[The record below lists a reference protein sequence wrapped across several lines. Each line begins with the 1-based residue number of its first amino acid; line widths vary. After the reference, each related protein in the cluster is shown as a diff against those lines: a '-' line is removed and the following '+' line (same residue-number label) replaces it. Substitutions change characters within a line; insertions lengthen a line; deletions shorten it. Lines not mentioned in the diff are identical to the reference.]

1 MNKSSG
7 ILLVILVVVAI
18 LAVTVFT
25 CSYTVREDEQAVLLE
40 FGKVTGDPVT
50 EPGLHFKLPWFEAR
64 KFEKRWL
71 AWDGDP
77 NQITTLDKRYI
88 LIDVFARWK
97 IVDPIVFIEKLRDE
111 QSAQGRL
118 DDILDSATR
127 NVIANHNLI
136 EAIRS
141 TDRQFVISNE
151 EKENQMSSVGDV
163 DAEIAA
169 MEKPSPSDAEKL
181 IAAVG
186 SEGALDAGEKENA
199 AVSDKTAGAEDTD
212 NTDDTSATEPG
223 EANAG
228 DTANDA
234 AGDTEPSADDLI
246 KNDNTGIDAAV
257 ASQEALESDASS
269 GDSSTNIYKIAVG
282 RQALTEQ
289 IIEKA
294 SQKAM
299 ELGIELKDVRLKRI
313 DYIPSVQESVFKRM
327 ISERTKVASRLRSQ
341 GEGLSAKILGRKD
354 RDLKRI
360 QSEAYKKAEE
370 IRGRADA
377 AAARIYAEAYKRDPE
392 LYRFLKTLES
402 YRNTLGERTW
412 LLITTD
418 SEYGAYLKS
427 AK

>member
-40 FGKVTGDPVT
+40 FGKVSGDPVT

-186 SEGALDAGEKENA
+186 AEGALDAGEKANA
-199 AVSDKTAGAEDTD
+199 AVSDKTAGVADTD

-223 EANAG
+223 EANAD
-228 DTANDA
+228 DTANGT
-234 AGDTEPSADDLI
+234 AGDTEPSADDLV
-246 KNDNTGIDAAV
+246 KDNNIDIDAAV
-257 ASQEALESDASS
+257 ASTDTDASS

>member
-1 MNKSSG
+1 MSRSSNVLL
-7 ILLVILVVVAI
+7 IVLVITAL
-18 LAVTVFT
+18 LAVAVYT
-25 CSYTVREDEQAVLLE
+25 CAYTVKQHEQAVILA
-40 FGKVTGDPVT
+40 FGEVQGKPVT
-50 EPGLHFKLPWFEAR
+50 EPGLHFKVPWYEAR
-64 KFEKRWL
+64 KFDKRWL

-97 IVDPIVFIEKLRDE
+97 IADPLIFIEKLRDE
-111 QSAQGRL
+111 ESAQGRL

-141 TDRQFVISNE
+141 TNRTFVISNE
-151 EKENQMSSVGDV
+151 ERENQMSAAGDV
-163 DAEIAA
+163 DEELAQMAAPQAKAIDVLATVTAAADSSGEAAPAATETDSDNDADSDDGENADGSDDAVAQDADETNSPAVVNNNTPKAEIPE
-169 MEKPSPSDAEKL
+169 MDS
-181 IAAVG
+181 V
-186 SEGALDAGEKENA
+186 ENA
-199 AVSDKTAGAEDTD
+199 DGVSNNYSIGM
-212 NTDDTSATEPG
+212 
-223 EANAG
+223 
-228 DTANDA
+228 
-234 AGDTEPSADDLI
+234 
-246 KNDNTGIDAAV
+246 
-257 ASQEALESDASS
+257 
-269 GDSSTNIYKIAVG
+269 G
-282 RQALTEQ
+282 RHELTEQ

-360 QSEAYKKAEE
+360 SSEAYRKAEE
-370 IRGRADA
+370 IRGNADA

-402 YRNTLGERTW
+402 YRLTLGERTW
-412 LLITTD
+412 LLITTNSD
-418 SEYGAYLKS
+418 YGTYLKS